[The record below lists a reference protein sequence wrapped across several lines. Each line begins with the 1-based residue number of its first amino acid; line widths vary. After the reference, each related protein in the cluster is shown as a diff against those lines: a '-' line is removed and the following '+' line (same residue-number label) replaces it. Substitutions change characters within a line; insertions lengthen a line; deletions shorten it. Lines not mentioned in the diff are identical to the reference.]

1 MTTIRPV
8 SPAVTG
14 RQLSP
19 KEVDKLIK
27 KNWTIPLGVSN
38 LDNIIRP
45 KKQNVFQ
52 KIISFIKN
60 LF

>member
-8 SPAVTG
+8 SPAFTG

-45 KKQNVFQ
+45 KKQNVFR